1 MNKPLSVHYQAEQ
14 NPDISIPDPNQDMF
28 SKNTLGFWMY
38 LMTDCL
44 IFASLFISHAVLAN
58 ESFGGPTSRDLF
70 RLDLTLAETGA
81 LLFSSITCGFALLSS
96 LKNRR
101 NAVIGWLIVAF
112 LCGALF
118 VGMELSEFSDFLSQG
133 ASWTTSAFLS
143 SFFTLV
149 GTHGLHVSIG
159 LFWML
164 VIIGQLLFL
173 GITPFVF
180 RRLVIFGMFWHF
192 LDLVW
197 IFIFTFV
204 YLFGVI

>member
-101 NAVIGWLIVAF
+101 
-112 LCGALF
+112 
-118 VGMELSEFSDFLSQG
+118 
-133 ASWTTSAFLS
+133 
-143 SFFTLV
+143 
-149 GTHGLHVSIG
+149 
-159 LFWML
+159 
-164 VIIGQLLFL
+164 
-173 GITPFVF
+173 
-180 RRLVIFGMFWHF
+180 
-192 LDLVW
+192 
-197 IFIFTFV
+197 
-204 YLFGVI
+204 